1 MRTLDCRNNRRESL
15 MKILE
20 EQHDGINVFKIKG
33 RLDSKTSTE
42 FEEKIIEASKGGAK
56 NMIFDFKDL
65 EYISSAGLRV
75 ILKATKEIKKINGLI
90 VLCSMQDYVREVF
103 EIAGFDTFLTI
114 EETFDDAL
122 KKF

>member
-1 MRTLDCRNNRRESL
+1 

-56 NMIFDFKDL
+56 SMIFDFKNL

>member
-15 MKILE
+15 MEILE

-75 ILKATKEIKKINGLI
+75 ILKATKEIKKISGLI

>member
-75 ILKATKEIKKINGLI
+75 ILKATKEIKKISGMI